1 MLGVSRLPGGSR
13 TALAHAYGTRF
24 MSTTTSIGQGPHAAA
39 VSTTKRQASA
49 AGSRTIGPV
58 SDLER
63 HLPQDWWRK
72 LFNSIYLKTDGDVVE
87 NALNTRREVELL
99 IRAVGLE
106 PNDRILD
113 LCCGQGRHC
122 LDLASRGFQHV
133 TGVDRSRYL
142 IRLARRRVAAEGL
155 SVAFHEGD
163 ARRFRL
169 PADSFH
175 CVAILGNSF
184 GYFEREEDDRRVL
197 EAVKRVLHSGGT
209 LAMDLVDGDWM
220 RNHFEPRS
228 WEWVDQN
235 HLVCRERSVSADGT
249 RLISREVVVHCE
261 RGVIVD
267 QFYAER
273 LYSRQQI
280 CDLLEQVG
288 FHSIRD
294 HGLLL
299 AESDRNQDLG
309 MMAHRMFLTA
319 RAPVRTGVPTKSS
332 PPFPEVTVLLGDPR
346 LPDAVKLG
354 GCFNP
359 EDFDTIERMKR
370 VLPELTEFR
379 FRFLDN
385 HASLVAELRADPP
398 QFVLNLC
405 DEGFNND
412 AFKELHIPAILE
424 MLDIPYS
431 GAGPASLG
439 FCYNKAFVRAI
450 AKAVDVPTPLE
461 TYFDP
466 DDQSATLPSV
476 FPALVKPNYGDSS
489 VGITQDAVVHTP
501 EQLIEYLGRLR
512 EELPGRPVLIQ
523 EFLPGEE
530 YSVGI
535 IGNPGLGYHVL
546 PVLQVDYSGLDPGL
560 PWILGYESKWEP
572 DSPYWTQIKYHEA
585 GLHEEIKRR
594 LIDRSILL
602 FERLECRDYARFDF
616 RADAAG
622 KIKLLEVNPNPGWC
636 WDGKLNYMAGYGGL
650 RYAELLRM
658 VLMAAQE
665 RVALRANGTPSRAGG
680 M

>member
-1 MLGVSRLPGGSR
+1 MSNNTTFGGHPPHLP
-13 TALAHAYGTRF
+13 A
-24 MSTTTSIGQGPHAAA
+24 TSSGR
-39 VSTTKRQASA
+39 RQALA
-49 AGSRTIGPV
+49 AGSRTVGPV

-72 LFNSIYLKTDGDVVE
+72 LFNAIYLKTDGDVVE
-87 NALNTRREVELL
+87 NGVNTQREVDLL
-99 IRAVGLE
+99 IRAAGLE

-122 LDLASRGFQHV
+122 LELVRRGFQHV

-142 IRLARRRVAAEGL
+142 IRLARRRAKAQGVR
-155 SVAFHEGD
+155 VAFHEGD
-163 ARRFRL
+163 ARRFRV

-175 CVAILGNSF
+175 CVAVLGNSF

-197 EAVKRVLHSGGT
+197 ETIKRVLHSGGT
-209 LAMDLVDGDWM
+209 LAMDIVDGDWM
-220 RNHFEPRS
+220 RTHFEPRS
-228 WEWVDQN
+228 WEWIDQN
-235 HLVCRERSVSADGT
+235 HLVCRERSLSADGT

-273 LYSRQQI
+273 LYSRQQVT
-280 CDLLEQVG
+280 DLLEQVG
-288 FHSIRD
+288 FDSIRD
-294 HGLLL
+294 HGSLLG
-299 AESDRNQDLG
+299 ESDRNQDLG
-309 MMAHRMFLTA
+309 MMAHRVFLTA
-319 RAPVRTGVPTKSS
+319 RAPVRVVSPAKSG
-332 PPFPEVTVLLGDPR
+332 PAFPDVTVLLGDPH
-346 LPDAVKLG
+346 LPDTCKRG
-354 GCFNP
+354 GRFNP
-359 EDFDTIERMKR
+359 EDFDTIERMQR
-370 VLPELTEFR
+370 TLAELSEFR
-379 FRFLDN
+379 FRCLDN

-412 AFKELHIPAILE
+412 AFKELHVPAILE

-431 GAGPASLG
+431 GAGPTCLG
-439 FCYNKAFVRAI
+439 LCYNKAFVRAI
-450 AKAVDVPTPLE
+450 AKSMDVPTPLE

-501 EQLIEYLGRLR
+501 EQLIKYLDKLR
-512 EELPGRPVLIQ
+512 DELPGRPVLIQ

-530 YSVGI
+530 YSVAI
-535 IGNPGLGYHVL
+535 VGNPGLGYHVL

-585 GLHEEIKRR
+585 NLDEEAKRK
-594 LIDRSILL
+594 LCDHATML

-616 RADAAG
+616 RADATG
-622 KIKLLEVNPNPGWC
+622 KVKLLEVNPNPGWC
-636 WDGKLNYMAGYGGL
+636 WDGKLTYMAGFAGL
-650 RYAELLRM
+650 RYVELLRM
-658 VLMAAQE
+658 ILVTAQDRVVMRQAVSPGRAATQKLVT
-665 RVALRANGTPSRAGG
+665 VAAT
-680 M
+680 

>member
-1 MLGVSRLPGGSR
+1 
-13 TALAHAYGTRF
+13 
-24 MSTTTSIGQGPHAAA
+24 MSTTTSNGRSAHLPAPFSGR
-39 VSTTKRQASA
+39 KQASPA
-49 AGSRTIGPV
+49 SSRTIGPV

-72 LFNSIYLKTDGDVVE
+72 LFNAVYLKTDGDVVE
-87 NALNTRREVELL
+87 NGMNTQREVELL
-99 IRAVGLE
+99 IRAAGLE

-122 LDLASRGFQHV
+122 MELVRRGFQHV

-142 IRLARRRVAAEGL
+142 IRLARRRAKAQGF

-163 ARRFRL
+163 ARRFRA

-197 EAVKRVLHSGGT
+197 EAVKRVLHAGGT
-209 LAMDLVDGDWM
+209 VAMDIVDGDWM
-220 RNHFEPRS
+220 RTHFEPRS
-228 WEWVDQN
+228 WEWIDQN
-235 HLVCRERSVSADGT
+235 HLVCRERSLSADST

-273 LYSRQQI
+273 LYSRQHI
-280 CDLLEQVG
+280 SELLERVG
-288 FHSIRD
+288 FLSVRD
-294 HGLLL
+294 HGSLLTD
-299 AESDRNQDLG
+299 SDRNQDLG
-309 MMAHRMFLTA
+309 MMAHRMLFTA
-319 RAPVRTGVPTKSS
+319 RAPVRTAVPTKTG
-332 PPFPEVTVLLGDPR
+332 PPFPDVTVVLGDPR
-346 LPDAVKLG
+346 LPDTVKRG
-354 GCFNP
+354 GHFNP
-359 EDFDTIERMKR
+359 EDFETTERMR
-370 VLPELTEFR
+370 RALAELAEFR
-379 FRFLDN
+379 FRFVDN
-385 HASLVAELRADPP
+385 HVSLLAELRSDPP

-412 AFKELHIPAILE
+412 AFKELHVPAILE
-424 MLDIPYS
+424 MLNIPYS
-431 GAGPASLG
+431 GAGPACLG
-439 FCYNKAFVRAI
+439 LCYNKAFIRAI

-489 VGITQDAVVHTP
+489 LGITKDAVVHTP
-501 EQLIEYLGRLR
+501 VQLIKYLDKLR
-512 EELPGRPVLIQ
+512 DELPGRPVLIQ

-546 PVLQVDYSGLDPGL
+546 PVLQVDYSGLDAGL
-560 PWILGYESKWEP
+560 PRILGYESKWEP
-572 DSPYWTQIKYHEA
+572 DSPYWTQIKCHEA
-585 GLHEEIKRR
+585 RIDEVAKRR
-594 LIDRSILL
+594 LVDRSTRL

-616 RADAAG
+616 RTDAAG

-636 WDGKLNYMAGYGGL
+636 WDGKLNYMASFAGL
-650 RYAELLRM
+650 RYGDLLRM
-658 VLMAAQE
+658 VLMAAQD
-665 RVALRANGTPSRAGG
+665 RVVTRQAAAQDRVVTRPAAAPAGAPAPTEELVLAG
-680 M
+680 QT